1 MGKYP
6 LTKPACYS
14 SLDPPDFNAFTVIHH
29 QRRLQALW
37 DSCYKEK
44 GVIFES
50 EVCLQRRDKLEEMAK
65 QIQNTMFFFK

>member
-14 SLDPPDFNAFTVIHH
+14 SLDPPDFDAFTVIHH
-29 QRRLQALW
+29 QRWLQALW
-37 DSCYKEK
+37 DSYYKGK

-50 EVCLQRRDKLEEMAK
+50 KVCLQRRDKLEEMAK
-65 QIQNTMFFFK
+65 KIQNTMFFFK